1 MVLTNHAEAAVF
13 CELAHSTVAPEA
25 RRAAAAQVAAAVAEC
40 KQGGVLPRPLRTPH
54 SGLEAESHR
63 CRRGKRVRSISSAPV
78 AAVDMP
84 TSSRPEAAGAQALEA
99 AARTAPPA
107 RELPAARSA
116 GASRARP
123 PRSGAPGAA
132 TPRSDPAAA
141 RAAAG

>member
-1 MVLTNHAEAAVF
+1 MVLTNHAEAAVS
-13 CELAHSTVAPEA
+13 CELAHSTGAPEA
-25 RRAAAAQVAAAVAEC
+25 RRAVVVRAEAAEAEC
-40 KQGGVLPRPLRTPH
+40 KLGDEPPRPQRTPH
-54 SGLEAESHR
+54 NELEAENHR
-63 CRRGKRVRSISSAPV
+63 CLRGKQVRSISSAQA

-84 TSSRPEAAGAQALEA
+84 TSNRPVAAGAQALEA

-107 RELPAARSA
+107 REPPAARSA

-123 PRSGAPGAA
+123 PHTGAPDAV